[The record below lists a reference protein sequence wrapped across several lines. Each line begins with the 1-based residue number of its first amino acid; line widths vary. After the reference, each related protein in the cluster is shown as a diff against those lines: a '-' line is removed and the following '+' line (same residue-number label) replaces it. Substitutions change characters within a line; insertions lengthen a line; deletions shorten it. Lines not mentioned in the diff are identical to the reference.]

1 MTDCLQK
8 TLVLVLS
15 TLFVLAPASQV
26 AQADEVKGGGYRRL
40 AANTTGFVPGTE
52 IVVLD
57 PATGP
62 PANSGTLIY
71 SKTVLVPDDINVLFI
86 TISATGDVGG
96 GAQMLLACLVDKIS
110 CVQTKNPVPG
120 VAFAGWVIVQ
130 RFKDYNLNYQQSGV
144 PFNGDCSI
152 GLCGAGN
159 LHENSVNYTW
169 CVKIKKQED
178 HGDIH
183 NVMIKM
189 ASQPV
194 PGEAVNGVQFASI
207 VAVHFYI
214 DGAKLPK
221 KDACT
226 TDTSFPPTSKE
237 E

>member
-1 MTDCLQK
+1 MTDWLQK
-8 TLVLVLS
+8 TLALILS

-26 AQADEVKGGGYRRL
+26 AQADEMKGGGYRRL
-40 AANTTGFVPGTE
+40 AANIAGFVPGTE

-71 SKTVLVPDDINVLFI
+71 SKTVLVPDDVNVLFI

-96 GAQMLLACLVDKIS
+96 GAQMLLACLVDNTS
-110 CVQTKNPVPG
+110 CVQGQKPVPG
-120 VAFAGWVIVQ
+120 VEFPGWVIVQ
-130 RFKDYNLNYQQSGV
+130 RLKDYNLNYLLSPVQ
-144 PFNGDCSI
+144 FNGDCSI
-152 GLCGAGN
+152 GFCGAGN

-169 CVKIKKQED
+169 CMKVRKQED
-178 HGDIH
+178 HGDMH
-183 NVMIKM
+183 HVMIKM

-194 PGEAVNGVQFASI
+194 LGEDTNGVPQFVSI

-214 DGAKLPK
+214 DGARLPK

-226 TDTSFPPTSKE
+226 TDTTFQPMK
-237 E
+237 